1 MGKEGRAAVRAADFA
16 FPKFKHLQ
24 KVTLIIFIIR
34 IKSKNK
40 D

>member
-24 KVTLIIFIIR
+24 KVSNLIRKKMII
-34 IKSKNK
+34 
-40 D
+40 